1 MFTHFRRA
9 RNIRRFNKIITVLAR
24 HGFGSFLEYLQVDR
38 YLPLP
43 PRILKQKAEPKHLSP
58 AEHFRLA
65 LEELG
70 PTFIKLGQILSTR
83 PDIFPPQF
91 VVELSKLQDQVPPTP
106 WERVHAL
113 LEEEYGAEPEKV
125 FAEIDPI
132 PLGSASLAQVHAA
145 RLPDGNQVVLKIQ
158 RPSIRHTIDA
168 DLDILNDLAGLA
180 QRTTWGELYDPVEI
194 VSQFAFTLYNEL
206 DYRFEGFNADRFRT
220 NFSREPHLYIPKV
233 YWEFSTPRVIVLE
246 RLEGIKI
253 DDIAALDAAGVDRH
267 QVARH
272 ASRMLI
278 QEIMQDGFFHADPHP
293 GNFFVMTLDESAE
306 VNHSTDSSPDTSR
319 VMIGAMD
326 FGMVG
331 HISNIDRLNMIQAYN
346 LASKSDSRGVVEHML
361 RIGAI
366 SSKTDVQSLE
376 RDIDRM
382 INRYRGLSLK
392 HIETRR
398 VIEELMQI
406 AFEYHIELPSDM
418 WLLFKTLTMMDGLA
432 RRLDP
437 DFDLFAEFEPNVRRI
452 ILEQY
457 LPWVWGP
464 SFLEDIGSLAYLAK
478 DIPGIVERLLRGL
491 QRGELPFSMSM
502 GADKQTLDRLDQVS
516 TRFSLSVLVSAFI
529 LGLAL
534 LLPVAS
540 ENHFAIGLVVI
551 GFLFALG
558 LGFWLAFSILRS
570 GK

>member
-1 MFTHFRRA
+1 MLTQFRRA

-24 HGFGSFLEYLQVDR
+24 HGFGSFLEYLQVGR
-38 YLPLP
+38 YLPLA
-43 PRILKQKAEPKHLSP
+43 PRIFKQKAEPNHLSP

-91 VVELSKLQDQVPPTP
+91 IVELSKLQDKVPPTP
-106 WERVHAL
+106 WEAVHAL
-113 LEEEYGAEPEKV
+113 LEGEYSCEPEKI
-125 FAEIDPI
+125 FAEIDPL

-145 RLPDGNQVVLKIQ
+145 VLPDGSRVVLKVQ
-158 RPSIRHTIDA
+158 RPSIRRTIDA
-168 DLDILNDLAGLA
+168 DLDILNELASLA
-180 QRTTWGELYDPVEI
+180 QRTSWGQLYDPVEI

-206 DYRFEGFNADRFRT
+206 DYRFEGFNADRFRA
-220 NFSREPHLYIPKV
+220 NFAKEPHLYIPKV
-233 YWEFSTPRVIVLE
+233 YWDFSTSKVIVLE

-253 DDIAALDAAGVDRH
+253 DDFAALDAAGIDRR
-267 QVARH
+267 QVAMH

-293 GNFFVMTLDESAE
+293 GNFFVMPMQTSAPE
-306 VNHSTDSSPDTSR
+306 GRPADLAENSSEI
-319 VMIGAMD
+319 MIGAMD

-331 HISNIDRLNMIQAYN
+331 HISHVDRLNIIQAYN
-346 LASKSDSRGVVEHML
+346 LASKSDTRGVVEHML

-366 SSKTDVQSLE
+366 SSQVDTQSLE

-382 INRYRGLSLK
+382 INRYRGLTLK

-406 AFEYHIELPSDM
+406 AFRYHIELPSDL

-452 ILEQY
+452 ILDQY

-464 SFLEDIGSLAYLAK
+464 SFIEELGSLAYLAK
-478 DIPGIVERLLRGL
+478 DIPGIGERLLRGL

-502 GADKQTLDRLDQVS
+502 GADKHTLDRLDQVS
-516 TRFSLSVLVSAFI
+516 TRFSLSILVAAFI

-540 ENHFAIGLVVI
+540 GNHLAIGLVVI
-551 GFLFALG
+551 GFLIALS
-558 LGFWLAFSILRS
+558 LGVWLAVSILRS